1 MANRKNDTPKE
12 PALKR
17 KSKSKG
23 MLEATAEVIGSTLGA
38 IAISTGLANP
48 TSPPKQASA
57 KRGKPPQKIKEKM
70 PTKSKSGAVKK
81 RGSKRSR
88 PAAT

>member
-1 MANRKNDTPKE
+1 MANRKNDKPKE
-12 PALKR
+12 RAQKR
-17 KSKSKG
+17 KSKG
-23 MLEATAEVIGSTLGA
+23 ILEATAEVIGSTLAA
-38 IAISTGLANP
+38 IAVSTGIANP

-70 PTKSKSGAVKK
+70 QSKSKRRAVKK
-81 RGSKRSR
+81 RASKRSR